1 MHNKRIRSM
10 NAVSVPLLIIEILSL
25 IGDLLHTK
33 DFEIGLLKLK
43 YIAEFSRRGVFNVF
57 GSIR

>member
-1 MHNKRIRSM
+1 M